1 MAEELLYLTEL
12 IGLKV
17 YDLRQRPLGRVRDAV
32 LVPKLHPVRVD
43 RYLVAGGGGYT
54 WLYVR
59 HDQVAEIT
67 LDGIWL
73 SDELLVPYH
82 ADEYALR
89 LVRDV
94 LDQQIIDARGRKVVR
109 VTDIT
114 FEIRREPGH
123 DVLHMLEVDI
133 GMRAVLRR
141 LLQGWMPRRWIRRLQ
156 RRVPPHSIGWELC
169 NIVEPDPQRR
179 LRLNISMEPLEQ
191 MHPADLADIVEELSP
206 EDREAIIEAI
216 DTEVAAEALSEMD
229 PETQAQIIES
239 LDAGKAADILEE
251 MAPDE
256 AADVLGE
263 LEEETSEEIL
273 EEMESAPKAEVEE
286 LLEYD
291 EDTAGGLM
299 NTEFLAVHED
309 ATVADAI
316 DALRQRQEL
325 VDTINTVF
333 ITDTDDR
340 LRAALPVGRLF
351 LARPGTRVGELVRE
365 DDEAIQ
371 APVSAPASRVLEL
384 FDKYNLLTL
393 PVLDEEQR
401 LVGVITA
408 DDIISVLRKK

>member
-1 MAEELLYLTEL
+1 MAGEILYLTEL
-12 IGLKV
+12 LGLKV
-17 YDLRQRPLGRVRDAV
+17 YDLRRRPLGRVRDAV
-32 LVPKLHPVRVD
+32 LVPRIHPLRVD
-43 RYLVAGGGGYT
+43 RYLIAGGGGYS

-59 HDQVAEIT
+59 HDQVARIS

-94 LDQQIIDARGRKVVR
+94 LDQQIIDSRGRKVVR

-114 FEIRREPGH
+114 FEIRAEDSR
-123 DVLHMLEVDI
+123 DVLHVMEIDI

-141 LLQGWMPRRWIRRLQ
+141 LLQGWVPRRWIRRLQ
-156 RRVPPHSIGWELC
+156 RRVPPNSIRWELC

-191 MHPADLADIVEELSP
+191 MHPADLAEIVEELSP

-239 LDAGKAADILEE
+239 LDASKAADILEE

-263 LEEETSEEIL
+263 LPEEASEEIL

-299 NTEFLAVHED
+299 NTEFIAVHEN
-309 ATVADAI
+309 AYVADAI

-325 VDTINTVF
+325 VDSINTVF
-333 ITDTDDR
+333 LTDTDDR

-351 LARPGTRVGELVRE
+351 LAKPSTPVSDLVRE
-365 DDEAIQ
+365 DDEVIQ
-371 APVSAPASRVLEL
+371 TTTDAPAARVLEL

-393 PVLDEEQR
+393 PVVDEEHR
-401 LVGVITA
+401 LAGIITA
-408 DDIISVLRKK
+408 DDIISVLRNR

>member
-1 MAEELLYLTEL
+1 MAGEILYLTEL
-12 IGLKV
+12 LGLKV
-17 YDLRQRPLGRVRDAV
+17 YDLRRRPLGRVRDAV
-32 LVPKLHPVRVD
+32 LVPRIHPLRVD
-43 RYLVAGGGGYT
+43 RYLIAGGGGYT

-59 HDQVAEIT
+59 HDQVARIS
-67 LDGIWL
+67 LDGVWL

-94 LDQQIIDARGRKVVR
+94 LDQQIIDSRGRKVVR

-114 FEIRREPGH
+114 FEIWTQDGR
-123 DVLHMLEVDI
+123 DVLHVLEVDI

-141 LLQGWMPRRWIRRLQ
+141 LLQGWVPRRWIRRLQ
-156 RRVPPHSIGWELC
+156 RRVPPNSIRWELC
-169 NIVEPDPQRR
+169 NIVEPDPHRR

-239 LDAGKAADILEE
+239 LDASKAADILEE

-263 LEEETSEEIL
+263 LPEEASEEIL

-286 LLEYD
+286 LLEYE

-299 NTEFLAVHED
+299 NTEFVAVHED
-309 ATVADAI
+309 ATAADAI
-316 DALRQRQEL
+316 DALRQRQDL
-325 VDTINTVF
+325 VDSVNTIF
-333 ITDTDDR
+333 LTDIDDR
-340 LRAALPVGRLF
+340 LRASLPVGRLF
-351 LARPGTRVGELVRE
+351 LAKPSTPVRELVRE
-365 DDEAIQ
+365 EDEVIQ
-371 APVSAPASRVLEL
+371 VTTDAPAARVLEL

-393 PVLDEEQR
+393 PVVDKERR
-401 LVGVITA
+401 LAGVITA
-408 DDIISVLRKK
+408 DDIISVLRNR

>member
-1 MAEELLYLTEL
+1 MAEEILYLTEL
-12 IGLKV
+12 LGLKV
-17 YDLRQRPLGRVRDAV
+17 YDLRRRPLGRVRDAV
-32 LVPKLHPVRVD
+32 LVPRLHPVRVD

-67 LDGIWL
+67 LEGIWL
-73 SDELLVPYH
+73 RDELLVPYH

-94 LDQQIIDARGRKVVR
+94 LDQQIIDAQGRKVVR

-114 FEIRREPGH
+114 FEIRREGGH
-123 DVLHMLEVDI
+123 DVLHVLEVDI

-141 LLQGWMPRRWIRRLQ
+141 LLQGWVPRRWIRRLQ
-156 RRVPPHSIGWELC
+156 QRIPPNSIRWELC

-179 LRLNISMEPLEQ
+179 LRLNISMDLLEQ

-216 DTEVAAEALSEMD
+216 DTEVAAEALSELD
-229 PETQAQIIES
+229 PEMQAQIIES

-263 LEEETSEEIL
+263 LEEERSEEIL

-291 EDTAGGLM
+291 ENTAGGLM
-299 NTEFLAVHED
+299 NTEFIAVHED

-316 DALRQRQEL
+316 DALRQRQDL
-325 VDTINTVF
+325 VDTINMVF
-333 ITDTDDR
+333 LTDTDDR

-351 LARPGTRVGELVRE
+351 LARPSTKVAELVRE
-365 DDEAIQ
+365 DDEVIS
-371 APVSAPASRVLEL
+371 VRTGEPAERVLEL

-393 PVLDEEQR
+393 PVVDEEGR
-401 LVGVITA
+401 LAGVITA
-408 DDIISVLRKK
+408 DDIISVLRSR

>member
-1 MAEELLYLTEL
+1 MAEEILYLTEL
-12 IGLKV
+12 LGLKV
-17 YDLRQRPLGRVRDAV
+17 YDLRRRPLGRVRDAV
-32 LVPKLHPVRVD
+32 LVPRLHPVRVD

-59 HDQVAEIT
+59 HDQVSEIT

-73 SDELLVPYH
+73 RDELLVPYH

-94 LDQQIIDARGRKVVR
+94 LDQQIIDAQGRKVVR

-114 FEIRREPGH
+114 LEVRREDGH
-123 DVLHMLEVDI
+123 DVLHVLEVDI

-141 LLQGWMPRRWIRRLQ
+141 LLQGWVPRRWIRRLQ
-156 RRVPPHSIGWELC
+156 RRIPPNSIRWELC

-179 LRLNISMEPLEQ
+179 LRLNISMELLEQ

-216 DTEVAAEALSEMD
+216 DTEVAAEALSELD
-229 PETQAQIIES
+229 PEMQAQIIES

-263 LEEETSEEIL
+263 LEEERSEEIL

-291 EDTAGGLM
+291 ENTAGGLM
-299 NTEFLAVHED
+299 NTEFIAVHED
-309 ATVADAI
+309 ASVADAI
-316 DALRQRQEL
+316 DALRQRQDL

-333 ITDTDDR
+333 LTDTDDR

-351 LARPGTRVGELVRE
+351 LARPSTKVAELVRE
-365 DDEAIQ
+365 DDEVIR
-371 APVSAPASRVLEL
+371 VHTGEPAERVLEL

-393 PVLDEEQR
+393 PVVDEEGR
-401 LVGVITA
+401 LAGVITA
-408 DDIISVLRKK
+408 DDIISVLRSR

>member
-12 IGLKV
+12 LGLKV

-32 LVPKLHPVRVD
+32 LVPRVHPVRVD
-43 RYLVAGGGGYT
+43 RFLVAGGGGYT

-73 SDELLVPYH
+73 RDELLVPYH

-114 FEIRREPGH
+114 FEIRREDGH
-123 DVLHMLEVDI
+123 DVLHVLEVDI

-141 LLQGWMPRRWIRRLQ
+141 LLEGWVPRRWIRRLQ
-156 RRVPPHSIGWELC
+156 RRVPPNSIRWELC

-179 LRLNISMEPLEQ
+179 LRLNISMELLEQ

-229 PETQAQIIES
+229 PGTQAQIIES
-239 LDAGKAADILEE
+239 LDARKAADILEE

-256 AADVLGE
+256 AADVLAE

-286 LLEYD
+286 LLEYE

-299 NTEFLAVHED
+299 NTEFLAVHEE
-309 ATVADAI
+309 ATAADAI
-316 DALRQRQEL
+316 DALRRRQDIA
-325 VDTINTVF
+325 DTVNTIF
-333 ITDTDDR
+333 ITDNDDR
-340 LRAALPVGRLF
+340 LRAAIPVTRLF
-351 LARPGTRVGELVRE
+351 FANPAAPVKELVRPE
-365 DDEAIQ
+365 DEIIQ
-371 APVSAPASRVLEL
+371 ATTSTPAARVLEL
-384 FDKYNLLTL
+384 FDKYNLYTL
-393 PVLDEEQR
+393 PVIDEEQR

-408 DDIISVLRKK
+408 DDIISTLRRR

>member
-1 MAEELLYLTEL
+1 MAEEILYLTEL
-12 IGLKV
+12 LGLKV
-17 YDLRQRPLGRVRDAV
+17 YDLRRRPLGRVRDAV
-32 LVPKLHPVRVD
+32 LVPRLHPVRVD

-59 HDQVAEIT
+59 HDQVAGIT

-73 SDELLVPYH
+73 RDELLVPYH

-94 LDQQIIDARGRKVVR
+94 LDQQIIDAQGRKVVR

-114 FEIRREPGH
+114 FEIRREAGH
-123 DVLHMLEVDI
+123 DVLHVLEVDI

-141 LLQGWMPRRWIRRLQ
+141 LLQGWVPRRWIRRLQ
-156 RRVPPHSIGWELC
+156 QRIAPNSIRWELC

-179 LRLNISMEPLEQ
+179 LRLNISMELLEQ

-229 PETQAQIIES
+229 PEMQAQIIES

-263 LEEETSEEIL
+263 LEEERSEEIL

-291 EDTAGGLM
+291 ENTAGGLM
-299 NTEFLAVHED
+299 NTEFIAVHED
-309 ATVADAI
+309 ASVADAV
-316 DALRQRQEL
+316 DALRQRQDL

-333 ITDTDDR
+333 LTDTDDR

-351 LARPGTRVGELVRE
+351 LARPSTRVAELVRE
-365 DDEAIQ
+365 DDE
-371 APVSAPASRVLEL
+371 V
-384 FDKYNLLTL
+384 
-393 PVLDEEQR
+393 
-401 LVGVITA
+401 
-408 DDIISVLRKK
+408 ISVHTGEPAGRVMSCLTSTTCSLCPWSTKRGGWLASSPPTTSSPC

>member
-1 MAEELLYLTEL
+1 M
-12 IGLKV
+12 
-17 YDLRQRPLGRVRDAV
+17 
-32 LVPKLHPVRVD
+32 D
-43 RYLVAGGGGYT
+43 RYLIAGGGGYT

-59 HDQVAEIT
+59 HDQVARIS

-94 LDQQIIDARGRKVVR
+94 LDQQIIDSRGRKVVR

-114 FEIRREPGH
+114 FEIRAEDNR
-123 DVLHMLEVDI
+123 DVLHVMEIDI

-141 LLQGWMPRRWIRRLQ
+141 LLQGWVPRRWIRRLQ
-156 RRVPPHSIGWELC
+156 RRVPPNSIRWELC

-239 LDAGKAADILEE
+239 LDASKAADILEE

-263 LEEETSEEIL
+263 LPEEASEEIL

-291 EDTAGGLM
+291 EDTAGGMM
-299 NTEFLAVHED
+299 NTEFVAVHEE
-309 ATVADAI
+309 ARVADAI

-333 ITDTDDR
+333 LTDTDDR
-340 LRAALPVGRLF
+340 LRAVLPVGRLF
-351 LARPGTRVGELVRE
+351 LAKPSTPVRELVRE
-365 DDEAIQ
+365 DDEVIQ
-371 APVSAPASRVLEL
+371 TTTDAPADRVLEL

-393 PVLDEEQR
+393 PVVDEEHR
-401 LVGVITA
+401 LAGVITA
-408 DDIISVLRKK
+408 DDIISVLRNR